1 MYLGALKFSASSFPG
16 KGSGWGDVD
25 ELKEAKLSSSTTQ
38 VRLKFPPIIDYEKWG
53 GAMLKMTSLY
63 VTCAANHSD
72 ATIAFSF
79 A

>member
-53 GAMLKMTSLY
+53 AMLKMTSLY
-63 VTCAANHSD
+63 VTCAANNSD

>member
-25 ELKEAKLSSSTTQ
+25 ELKEAKLRSSTTQ

-53 GAMLKMTSLY
+53 GG
-63 VTCAANHSD
+63 D
-72 ATIAFSF
+72 AKNDLVVRHVCSKSF
-79 A
+79 